1 MSVGGMLMYRYLFLC
16 INILCGGDGGGDGGG
31 GPSHIHIWLFYY
43 GSLKSLSFSGV
54 GEVAYLNN
62 KDL

>member
-1 MSVGGMLMYRYLFLC
+1 MDIKVCQEWG
-16 INILCGGDGGGDGGG
+16 GGDGGGDGGG